1 MLVSK
6 ICLTGGPCGGK
17 TKALSK
23 LEQELSD
30 MGYKVFIINE
40 IATRIINSGIK
51 PFGEDAIKMID
62 FEDILLNL
70 QLEEERAY
78 EKACNL
84 IDKKCVIL
92 CDRGVF
98 DVKSFISGEEFD
110 MLLNKYNLSKLEL
123 IDSYNE
129 VIHMNTCAKG
139 AEEFYTTENNKARSE
154 GIKEAVIRDDRC
166 QEAWSFHPNFKIV
179 DNSTNFDDKVNKVI
193 NIMKESLGIKT
204 KEEKKYLIELKKDA
218 YDKLKEKECVTI
230 YITQVYLKTENDY
243 EMRLRKRVLDGDET
257 YYVSVKKSYG
267 NKEKIVT
274 EEKIDKKSYERLI
287 SQREVTNIVE
297 KKRTCFTQNNH
308 VYKIDEYDNG
318 LFVLETDI
326 NASIPEFISVIEDVT
341 LNQNF
346 KNKNISMSNIRKSL
360 YKRKKCCNKM

>member
-30 MGYKVFIINE
+30 MGYKVFIIDE
-40 IATRIINSGIK
+40 IATRIISSGIK
-51 PFGEDAIKMID
+51 PFGEDALKMID
-62 FEDILLNL
+62 FEDILLKL
-70 QLEEERAY
+70 QLEEESSY

-98 DVKSFISGEEFD
+98 DVKSFISKEEFD
-110 MLLNKYNLSKLEL
+110 GLLKKYNLSKLKL
-123 IDSYNE
+123 IDGYNE
-129 VIHMNTCAKG
+129 VIHLNTCAKG
-139 AEEFYTTENNKARSE
+139 AEEFYTLENNKARSE
-154 GIKEAVIRDDRC
+154 GIKEAIIRDDRC

-179 DNSTNFDDKVNKVI
+179 DNSTNFDEKINKVI
-193 NIMKESLGIKT
+193 NIMKESLGIKI
-204 KEEKKYLIELKKDA
+204 KEEKKYLVELKKDA
-218 YDKLKEKECVTI
+218 YDKLKQKECITV

-267 NKEKIVT
+267 SKEKIVT
-274 EEKIDKKSYERLI
+274 EEKIDKKSYERLLN
-287 SQREVTNIVE
+287 QREVTNVVE
-297 KKRTCFTQNNH
+297 KKRTCFIENNH
-308 VYKIDEYDNG
+308 IYKIDEYDND
-318 LFVLETDI
+318 LFILETDI
-326 NASIPEFISVIEDVT
+326 NANIPEFISVIEDVT
-341 LNQNF
+341 QNENF
-346 KNKNISMSNIRKSL
+346 KNKNINSNDIRNAF

>member
-30 MGYKVFIINE
+30 MGYKVFIIDE
-40 IATRIINSGIK
+40 IATRIISSGIK

-62 FEDILLNL
+62 FEDILLKL
-70 QLEEERAY
+70 QLEEESSY

-84 IDKKCVIL
+84 IDKKCVVL

-98 DVKSFISGEEFD
+98 DVKSFISKEEFD
-110 MLLNKYNLSKLEL
+110 GLLKKYNLSKLNL

-129 VIHMNTCAKG
+129 VIHLNTCAKG
-139 AEEFYTTENNKARSE
+139 AEEFYTLENNKARSE
-154 GIKEAVIRDDRC
+154 GIKEAIIRDDRC
-166 QEAWSFHPNFKIV
+166 QEAWSFHPNLKIV
-179 DNSTNFDDKVNKVI
+179 DNSTNFDEKINKVL

-204 KEEKKYLIELKKDA
+204 KEEKKYLVELKKDA
-218 YDKLKEKECVTI
+218 YDKLMQKECVSVDIIQT
-230 YITQVYLKTENDY
+230 YLKTENDY

-274 EEKIDKKSYERLI
+274 EEKIDKKSYERLLN
-287 SQREVTNIVE
+287 QREVTNVVE
-297 KKRTCFTQNNH
+297 KKRTCFIENNH
-308 VYKIDEYDNG
+308 IYKIDEYDND
-318 LFVLETDI
+318 LFILETDI
-326 NASIPEFISVIEDVT
+326 NANIPEFISVIEDVT
-341 LNQNF
+341 LNENF
-346 KNKNISMSNIRKSL
+346 KNKNINSNDIRNAF